1 MNINPISGTSV
12 LVRLLSPFVLRFV
25 VPFAHSRAAFSC
37 LGVSSEGYAG
47 KGFSTHK

>member
-12 LVRLLSPFVLRFV
+12 LVRLLSPFVFRFV
-25 VPFAHSRAAFSC
+25 LSFAHSRAALFR